1 MALGGMQQVAS
12 HQAAGA
18 AVEGRNR
25 AKLRNYQRQNQ
36 EYDHNVLFD
45 TVDHNNDVQLA
56 GIDQDQVYMAMID
69 QWSEQDQKLD
79 KLFAQGDHEI
89 EDAIVE
95 MHQNSY
101 AGTLTGATA
110 ARLAGASAKEL
121 GRKKARVLSERMFAK
136 EETSE
141 AKRRISAKADVSQ
154 RKIYED
160 VRFAPIHGLRPAA
173 PELEA
178 KPSSAG
184 LILGLAGVG
193 LEGWK
198 THKEFKATN
207 IGKATDEA
215 VG

>member
-1 MALGGMQQVAS
+1 MATMALGGMQQIAG
-12 HQAAGA
+12 HQAEGA
-18 AVEGRNR
+18 AVKGRNR
-25 AKLRNYQRQNQ
+25 AKLRNYERQNQ

-56 GIDQDQVYMAMID
+56 GIDQDQHYMAMID

-154 RKIYED
+154 RKIYEN
-160 VRFAPIHGLRPAA
+160 VRFAPVHGLRPAA

-193 LEGWK
+193 LQGYK
-198 THKEFKATN
+198 DHKEFTAKD
-207 IGKATDEA
+207 IGE
-215 VG
+215 